1 MEILPKMHWFLA
13 IFFYGEYMKDRGI
26 SQVAKGTRI
35 TMRKYIRLVLMICIL
50 GILTCGC
57 GKKDKEEK
65 TVPLTIYEQLKV
77 TEESLPDEET
87 KVIQKGVNS
96 WAKAFLAVNS
106 DAQDKEITDQSL
118 YQSIANT
125 EHRRLLKEERDAFY
139 KESVVNINEVSTQV
153 KSAKKAQYGK
163 TDVGVVECDIDVKG
177 TRNDQAFEKIY
188 TMQMVVNYQTNVVSV
203 YEVEDITWE

>member
-1 MEILPKMHWFLA
+1 
-13 IFFYGEYMKDRGI
+13 
-26 SQVAKGTRI
+26 
-35 TMRKYIRLVLMICIL
+35 MICIL

-163 TDVGVVECDIDVKG
+163 TDVGVVECEDVSPEIKSTKKATYNEKEVAVVDCKTTVRG
-177 TRNDQAFEKIY
+177 MRNDQAFEKIY

>member
-1 MEILPKMHWFLA
+1 MA

>member
-1 MEILPKMHWFLA
+1 MHCVFGNIFLW
-13 IFFYGEYMKDRGI
+13 EYMKDRGI

-35 TMRKYIRLVLMICIL
+35 TMRKYIKLVLMICIL

>member
-1 MEILPKMHWFLA
+1 M
-13 IFFYGEYMKDRGI
+13 
-26 SQVAKGTRI
+26 
-35 TMRKYIRLVLMICIL
+35 
-50 GILTCGC
+50 
-57 GKKDKEEK
+57 
-65 TVPLTIYEQLKV
+65 
-77 TEESLPDEET
+77 
-87 KVIQKGVNS
+87 
-96 WAKAFLAVNS
+96 AVNS

>member
-1 MEILPKMHWFLA
+1 MMRRNTERRKEQELL
-13 IFFYGEYMKDRGI
+13 MK
-26 SQVAKGTRI
+26 
-35 TMRKYIRLVLMICIL
+35 KYIKLLAVTCIFGVLL
-50 GILTCGC
+50 SGC
-57 GKKDKEEK
+57 GKDKKEEK
-65 TVPLTIYEQLKV
+65 EAVPLTIYEQLEI
-77 TEESLPDEET
+77 TEEPLDDSYMGA
-87 KVIQKGVNS
+87 IQEGINDWVR
-96 WAKAFLAVNS
+96 AFLAVDSSIS
-106 DAQDKEITDQSL
+106 DKKATDKGL
-118 YQSIANT
+118 YQSISDENQKKK
-125 EHRRLLKEERDAFY
+125 LKEERDAFY

>member
-1 MEILPKMHWFLA
+1 MEIIAKNALLFLA

-106 DAQDKEITDQSL
+106 DAQDKENNRS
-118 YQSIANT
+118 
-125 EHRRLLKEERDAFY
+125 EF
-139 KESVVNINEVSTQV
+139 VSKYCKYRT
-153 KSAKKAQYGK
+153 
-163 TDVGVVECDIDVKG
+163 
-177 TRNDQAFEKIY
+177 
-188 TMQMVVNYQTNVVSV
+188 
-203 YEVEDITWE
+203 

>member
-1 MEILPKMHWFLA
+1 MA

-35 TMRKYIRLVLMICIL
+35 TMRKYIKLVLMICIL

-188 TMQMVVNYQTNVVSV
+188 TMQI
-203 YEVEDITWE
+203 E

>member
-1 MEILPKMHWFLA
+1 
-13 IFFYGEYMKDRGI
+13 MKDRGI

-35 TMRKYIRLVLMICIL
+35 TMRKYIKLVLMICIL

-203 YEVEDITWE
+203 YEVEDIMLVIS

>member
-1 MEILPKMHWFLA
+1 
-13 IFFYGEYMKDRGI
+13 
-26 SQVAKGTRI
+26 
-35 TMRKYIRLVLMICIL
+35 MICIL

-77 TEESLPDEET
+77 TEESLPDE
-87 KVIQKGVNS
+87 
-96 WAKAFLAVNS
+96 
-106 DAQDKEITDQSL
+106 SL

>member
-1 MEILPKMHWFLA
+1 
-13 IFFYGEYMKDRGI
+13 
-26 SQVAKGTRI
+26 
-35 TMRKYIRLVLMICIL
+35 MICIL

-96 WAKAFLAVNS
+96 WAK
-106 DAQDKEITDQSL
+106 AQDKEITDQSL

>member
-1 MEILPKMHWFLA
+1 M
-13 IFFYGEYMKDRGI
+13 
-26 SQVAKGTRI
+26 
-35 TMRKYIRLVLMICIL
+35 
-50 GILTCGC
+50 
-57 GKKDKEEK
+57 
-65 TVPLTIYEQLKV
+65 TIYEQLKV

-153 KSAKKAQYGK
+153 KSDKESAIWIKQN
-163 TDVGVVECDIDVKG
+163 VGVVECDIDVKG

>member
-1 MEILPKMHWFLA
+1 
-13 IFFYGEYMKDRGI
+13 MKDRGI

-35 TMRKYIRLVLMICIL
+35 TMRKYIKLVLMICIL

-96 WAKAFLAVNS
+96 WAKAFW
-106 DAQDKEITDQSL
+106 
-118 YQSIANT
+118 
-125 EHRRLLKEERDAFY
+125 R
-139 KESVVNINEVSTQV
+139 
-153 KSAKKAQYGK
+153 
-163 TDVGVVECDIDVKG
+163 
-177 TRNDQAFEKIY
+177 
-188 TMQMVVNYQTNVVSV
+188 
-203 YEVEDITWE
+203 

>member
-1 MEILPKMHWFLA
+1 LA

>member
-1 MEILPKMHWFLA
+1 
-13 IFFYGEYMKDRGI
+13 
-26 SQVAKGTRI
+26 
-35 TMRKYIRLVLMICIL
+35 MICIL

-87 KVIQKGVNS
+87 KVI
-96 WAKAFLAVNS
+96 
-106 DAQDKEITDQSL
+106 
-118 YQSIANT
+118 
-125 EHRRLLKEERDAFY
+125 ERDAFY

>member
-1 MEILPKMHWFLA
+1 
-13 IFFYGEYMKDRGI
+13 
-26 SQVAKGTRI
+26 
-35 TMRKYIRLVLMICIL
+35 MRKYIRLVLMICIL

-57 GKKDKEEK
+57 GEKDKEEK

-77 TEESLPDEET
+77 TEDPIPDEET
-87 KVIQKGVNS
+87 KAIEEGVNS
-96 WAKAFLAVNS
+96 WVKAFLAVNS
-106 DAQDKEITDQSL
+106 DAQDKEITDRSL

-139 KESVVNINEVSTQV
+139 KESVVHINEVSTQV

-177 TRNDQAFEKIY
+177 TRNDAAFEKKY
-188 TMQMVVNYQTNVVSV
+188 TMQMVTNYNADVISI
-203 YEVEDITWE
+203 YEVDSITWE

>member
-1 MEILPKMHWFLA
+1 LA

-35 TMRKYIRLVLMICIL
+35 TMRKYMRLVLMICIL

>member
-1 MEILPKMHWFLA
+1 
-13 IFFYGEYMKDRGI
+13 
-26 SQVAKGTRI
+26 
-35 TMRKYIRLVLMICIL
+35 MICIL

-125 EHRRLLKEERDAFY
+125 EHRRLLKEE
-139 KESVVNINEVSTQV
+139 SVVNINEVSTQV

>member
-1 MEILPKMHWFLA
+1 MEVRFKLNGKQVSAEVSGDTILL
-13 IFFYGEYMKDRGI
+13 D
-26 SQVAKGTRI
+26 
-35 TMRKYIRLVLMICIL
+35 VLRNL
-50 GILTCGC
+50 GCYSVKCGC
-57 GKKDKEEK
+57 ETTNCGLC
-65 TVPLTIYEQLKV
+65 TVWING
-77 TEESLPDEET
+77 

>member
-1 MEILPKMHWFLA
+1 MA

-35 TMRKYIRLVLMICIL
+35 TMRKYIKLVLMICIL

>member
-1 MEILPKMHWFLA
+1 M
-13 IFFYGEYMKDRGI
+13 
-26 SQVAKGTRI
+26 AKGTRI
-35 TMRKYIRLVLMICIL
+35 TMRKYIKLVLMICIL

-203 YEVEDITWE
+203 YEVEDIKVMAVTKNSPPKKISAPSLKMRKSN

>member
-1 MEILPKMHWFLA
+1 M
-13 IFFYGEYMKDRGI
+13 
-26 SQVAKGTRI
+26 AKGTRI
-35 TMRKYIRLVLMICIL
+35 TMRKYIKLVLMICIL

-125 EHRRLLKEERDAFY
+125 EHRRLLK
-139 KESVVNINEVSTQV
+139 
-153 KSAKKAQYGK
+153 
-163 TDVGVVECDIDVKG
+163 CC
-177 TRNDQAFEKIY
+177 
-188 TMQMVVNYQTNVVSV
+188 
-203 YEVEDITWE
+203 

>member
-1 MEILPKMHWFLA
+1 M
-13 IFFYGEYMKDRGI
+13 
-26 SQVAKGTRI
+26 
-35 TMRKYIRLVLMICIL
+35 
-50 GILTCGC
+50 
-57 GKKDKEEK
+57 
-65 TVPLTIYEQLKV
+65 
-77 TEESLPDEET
+77 
-87 KVIQKGVNS
+87 
-96 WAKAFLAVNS
+96 
-106 DAQDKEITDQSL
+106 

-188 TMQMVVNYQTNVVSV
+188 DYADGSQLSDKCCISV
-203 YEVEDITWE
+203 WGWGYYVE

>member
-1 MEILPKMHWFLA
+1 LA

-35 TMRKYIRLVLMICIL
+35 TMRKYIKLVLMICIL

>member
-1 MEILPKMHWFLA
+1 
-13 IFFYGEYMKDRGI
+13 
-26 SQVAKGTRI
+26 
-35 TMRKYIRLVLMICIL
+35 MRKYIRLVLMICIL

-125 EHRRLLKEERDAFY
+125 EYRRLLKEERDAFY